1 MEPEPAPEPEAP
13 EGGAGLPGA
22 PRVPGECPAS
32 LGRRS
37 KGGIALEL
45 PKSAAEVVTGGNLA
59 HVATI
64 DEDGKPH
71 VTLAW
76 TGLEEGRI
84 VFATL
89 PDQRKLK
96 NIRRDPRVAVSY
108 ETDKMTEMGLRE
120 YLVVYGRAEVTEG
133 GAPEL
138 LQRLARVYIGPH
150 VKFPP
155 MPDPPPGYVTRIT
168 PERLRGIGPWAT

>member
-1 MEPEPAPEPEAP
+1 MVHDEVR
-13 EGGAGLPGA
+13 
-22 PRVPGECPAS
+22 RVLDSDA
-32 LGRRS
+32 
-37 KGGIALEL
+37 
-45 PKSAAEVVTGGNLA
+45 LA

-76 TGLEEGRI
+76 VGLEGDEI

-89 PDQRKLK
+89 GDQRKLR
-96 NIRRDPRVAVSY
+96 NVRRDPRVTISI
-108 ETDKMTEMGLRE
+108 ETARANEMGLRE
-120 YLVVYGRAEVTEG
+120 YLVVYGSGRVTEG

-138 LQRLARVYIGPH
+138 LQELAYTYLGPG

-155 MPDPPPGYVTRIT
+155 MPDPPPGYVTRVAID
-168 PERLRGIGPWAT
+168 RVAGIGPWA